1 MNARH
6 GSTKRW
12 GRASGLFAA
21 GLWLAATA
29 TLAAGCGD
37 GTTEAKSPAALGLA
51 AWDDHARAVFD
62 DNIDPAAVGYTMDAP
77 SARADRYLRERAQ
90 TADLV
95 ARLRVQTVTIDTVGD
110 DSTYHLG
117 VQVGQP
123 PLGPRPKIED
133 RTIELVIKPTSPAFG
148 IAKALDQRMQ
158 GVTFIG
164 FVSRFASA
172 DGTEIELHW
181 HMSPDTQDVADAVKE
196 AEALAAASGH

>member
-1 MNARH
+1 M
-6 GSTKRW
+6 
-12 GRASGLFAA
+12 
-21 GLWLAATA
+21 LAASLVLVA
-29 TLAAGCGD
+29 SAALSVGCGEP
-37 GTTEAKSPAALGLA
+37 TPSALTPVSLGLPP
-51 AWDDHARAVFD
+51 WDDRARAVFD

-110 DSTYHLG
+110 DNTYHLG
-117 VQVGQP
+117 VQVGAP
-123 PLGPRPKIED
+123 PLGPHPKIED
-133 RTIELVIKPTSPAFG
+133 RTLELVIKSQSPAFG

-172 DGTEIELHW
+172 DGNEIELHW
-181 HMSPDTQDVADAVKE
+181 HMCPDTQDVADAVKE